1 MKLNQLIASQ
11 LIQAGLVNADQQ
23 LAIEQALA
31 PIVQN
36 WVIRPS
42 EEAILKVSQDVAL
55 SEYCSEMP
63 EIPFDQ
69 LIEELQNGEFPCI
82 VWQPF
87 EDYSGKDFAT
97 LLCNAQENVKQE
109 IEGLFP
115 D

>member
-1 MKLNQLIASQ
+1 
-11 LIQAGLVNADQQ
+11 
-23 LAIEQALA
+23 
-31 PIVQN
+31 
-36 WVIRPS
+36 
-42 EEAILKVSQDVAL
+42 
-55 SEYCSEMP
+55 MP

-69 LIEELQNGEFPCI
+69 LIEELQNDEFPCI